1 MWYWSATGG
10 CSPRRASARICS
22 RIEGLDW
29 ITALGAPAIQALVT
43 SGAVQLSLFEQQE
56 GAAMTDL
63 GHRGQALNF
72 PPCRWIMTTCGSP
85 TQRTLLRRRSGAAEC
100 DDLDRSGYTGADGT
114 VAMRGLRDSPTCAS
128 WRAPVRRRGAL
139 TTKGGRY
146 R

>member
-72 PPCRWIMTTCGSP
+72 PPCRWIMTTWDCQLGELSSGAVP
-85 TQRTLLRRRSGAAEC
+85 GGGMRRSRPERLHWGRR
-100 DDLDRSGYTGADGT
+100 DR
-114 VAMRGLRDSPTCAS
+114 
-128 WRAPVRRRGAL
+128 
-139 TTKGGRY
+139 
-146 R
+146 